1 MEIKNIQDFLNLI
14 ESIKS
19 EKTNPNRLIFRGQS
33 DSSWELKP
41 SIFRDEFMG
50 NESSFCHLIKLQNY
64 EEIEKC
70 NSEFEKL
77 TVMQHYSVPTRLLD
91 WTSNPLVAMF
101 FAIEE
106 DKNKDKDGKI
116 FILNPPEFFLADSLF
131 NERVEILTNL
141 DKNKTIENCLIDSN
155 LHKKNIRDSFSKIIS
170 KQSTLEQIDFN
181 NQIEDKEFN
190 FEYAYDLFSD
200 TFNSN
205 RQSSQL
211 FNEVLKP
218 SLLGAYKKQFSEIT
232 FILPKINNSR
242 LRAQSGLF
250 SFHGNKIEG
259 TTIIYDKMTSN
270 NIAEYTE
277 VYDEIIIKSEN
288 KEKLLKDLKS
298 LNIHRGTLFPE
309 LENYTQFLRNTY
321 RNK

>member
-33 DSSWELKP
+33 DNSWELKP

-141 DKNKTIENCLIDSN
+141 TKNKSLEDCLIDSI
-155 LHKKNIRDSFSKIIS
+155 LHKKKIRDDFSKFFS
-170 KQSTLEQIDFN
+170 KQSTSEKIN
-181 NQIEDKEFN
+181 NYNQMEDKESN
-190 FEYAYDLFSD
+190 IEFSYNLLTD
-200 TFNSN
+200 TFDSN
-205 RQSSQL
+205 HQSSQS
-211 FNEVLKP
+211 FNEILKP
-218 SLLGAYKKQFSEIT
+218 NLIEAYIEKFSEIT

-270 NIAEYTE
+270 NITKYTSVYKE
-277 VYDEIIIKSEN
+277 VTIKNEH
-288 KEKLLKDLKS
+288 KEKLLKDLKN

-309 LENYTQFLRNTY
+309 LENYAQFLRKSY